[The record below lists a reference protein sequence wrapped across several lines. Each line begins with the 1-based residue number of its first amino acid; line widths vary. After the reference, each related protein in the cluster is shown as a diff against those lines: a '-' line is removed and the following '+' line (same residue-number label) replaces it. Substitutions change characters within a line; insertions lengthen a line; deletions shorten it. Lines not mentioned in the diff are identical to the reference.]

1 MLHGGESMGFRPGQE
16 LQGTKNLETEAMVDV
31 AKFLARKENGG
42 EAVPQEINDG
52 NTTDKEITI
61 DADLP
66 PGTDDEYAEISI
78 KDGEDDGVAN
88 DNGSSGEDSGSEA
101 A

>member
-1 MLHGGESMGFRPGQE
+1 MGFRPGQE
-16 LQGTKNLETEAMVDV
+16 LQGTSDLEIEALVDI
-31 AKFLARKENGG
+31 AKSRARKENGG

-52 NTTDKEITI
+52 DTTDKEITI

-78 KDGEDDGVAN
+78 KDREDDGAAN
-88 DNGSSGEDSGSEA
+88 DNASGGEDSGSEA